1 MIACA
6 ASWVLVCALQSQGP
20 EHGPSQSSSVSLVN
34 TSLPFVTTS
43 STLRRAGD
51 DQEEDFLDDAIMRA
65 ARTRAP
71 GAKTVRKKKVGRR
84 LIALIQALPSV
95 QWVAQHPANVSALPF
110 DGIVMLSDPP
120 RNSDSDFSF
129 MTQRNVSLNAA
140 ALKLQ
145 LDQLRGLELGS
156 ATDNFVLVHATPAGS
171 FASYVEP
178 GKVATNF
185 GLLAAAASAAGLTG
199 IFFDVECYLVR
210 TRHLCQCGRR
220 PDTRV
225 ACSICGQS
233 SVPGSCSHHS
243 AFHLV

>member
-1 MIACA
+1 VLLPPIRRWVGLLLLCHVGQACSRQA
-6 ASWVLVCALQSQGP
+6 CSGARESAGTVRPRLPRHARAR
-20 EHGPSQSSSVSLVN
+20 PSQTPPLAPPAS
-34 TSLPFVTTS
+34 PP
-43 STLRRAGD
+43 
-51 DQEEDFLDDAIMRA
+51 EC
-65 ARTRAP
+65 P